1 MDELPEILAGIFK
14 QLEKWELINEKLD
27 KLPYMVKE
35 VVSLRDEVNAVN
47 EMLSIHRGELDEVNK
62 KQKELDQDIQII
74 RKLPQRDEISN
85 KLDER
90 LQLYVRDIHETL
102 EYHQR
107 YIKSIDNQ
115 RREKNIIFH
124 GVPESPTV
132 ELGSGDMDKIKNVIQ
147 K

>member
-62 KQKELDQDIQII
+62 KQKELDQEIQII
-74 RKLPQRDEISN
+74 RKLSQRDEISN

-102 EYHQR
+102 E
-107 YIKSIDNQ
+107 
-115 RREKNIIFH
+115 
-124 GVPESPTV
+124 
-132 ELGSGDMDKIKNVIQ
+132 
-147 K
+147 